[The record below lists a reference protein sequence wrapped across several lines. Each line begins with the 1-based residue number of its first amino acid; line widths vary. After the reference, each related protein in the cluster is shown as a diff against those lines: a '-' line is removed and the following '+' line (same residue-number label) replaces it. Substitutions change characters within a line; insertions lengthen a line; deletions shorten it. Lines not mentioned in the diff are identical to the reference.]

1 MLLLVGFLGIGG
13 YVLVSRC
20 GGPTQY
26 HRPCRRRRKGLFARC
41 QDHGFTLV
49 TVTDLAG
56 LALSGLA
63 FGMWTLFGAAG

>member
-1 MLLLVGFLGIGG
+1 M
-13 YVLVSRC
+13 
-20 GGPTQY
+20 QY

-56 LALSGLA
+56 LALFGLA
-63 FGMWTLFGAAG
+63 FGVWTLFGAAG

>member
-1 MLLLVGFLGIGG
+1 MLPVIGFLIIGG
-13 YVLVSRC
+13 CVLVSRC

-26 HRPCRRRRKGLFARC
+26 HRPCRRRRKGLFARF

-56 LALSGLA
+56 LALFGLA
-63 FGMWTLFGAAG
+63 FGVWMLFGAAG